1 MRRFVVVGH
10 RASTSADLPLDDL
23 AGAAGRMDLLLNA
36 ANAALLTSH
45 DIRRDAEV
53 TLVLLG
59 PPSPPVA
66 VRLAGSRLQSY
77 SPDIRS
83 DAGLIRG
90 ALERV
95 SRIEREA
102 SSGLF
107 VSRRGLAEVLEEV
120 QEPVIQLREDGKD
133 IREVELPRD
142 VAFVLS
148 DSTDLTAEE
157 ETVVSGRRVAV
168 CRVGPR
174 SIHTDHAIAIIHNEL
189 DRRHPP

>member
-10 RASTSADLPLDDL
+10 RASTSPEFSLDDL
-23 AGAAGRMDLLLNA
+23 AGAAGRMDLLLSA
-36 ANAALLTSH
+36 ANAGLLVSH
-45 DIRRDAEV
+45 DIRRDTEV

-59 PPSPPVA
+59 PPNPPVA
-66 VRLAGSRLQSY
+66 VRLDGGRLQSY
-77 SPDIRS
+77 SPDVRT

-102 SSGLF
+102 SPGVF
-107 VSRRGLAEVLEEV
+107 VCRRGLADVLGAI
-120 QEPVIQLREDGKD
+120 PDAVIELREDGKD

-157 ETVVSGRRVAV
+157 EAVVSRRRMAV

-174 SIHTDHAIAIIHNEL
+174 SIHTDHAIALAHNEL
-189 DRRHPP
+189 DRRHPA

>member
-10 RASTSADLPLDDL
+10 RASTSPAFSLDDL
-23 AGAAGRMDLLLNA
+23 AGAAGRMDLLLGA

-45 DIRRDAEV
+45 DIRRDAEAV
-53 TLVLLG
+53 LVLLG

-66 VRLAGSRLQSY
+66 VRLDGARLQSY
-77 SPDIRS
+77 SPDIRA
-83 DAGLIRG
+83 DAGLVRG

-102 SSGLF
+102 SPGLF
-107 VSRRGLAEVLEEV
+107 VSRRGLADVLEGIR
-120 QEPVIQLREDGKD
+120 EPVVHLREDGKD
-133 IREVELPRD
+133 IREVGLPRD

-174 SIHTDHAIAIIHNEL
+174 SVHTDHAIAIAHNEL